1 MKKADIIVLFN
12 DLRADLQTAY
22 DRYEATFG
30 QKPDCAS
37 REFCHLDFSYVN
49 KWDKGELEG
58 ILSNRQSL
66 IKRWNNECDIYIHKQ
81 EMLASEEGKAFIAK
95 LEEEREDC
103 INEIAK
109 ANDSCKKSFNSL
121 LETAGLDWE
130 ARKLDNLNPRYCSFD
145 ITKKS
150 KETWPPE
157 LRISIDNEYGVPG
170 LRMRV
175 SSSLCGSGYLG
186 EKSKELDQF
195 TAYVTIH
202 KNSALFIG
210 WVNTVYTDLAHKVW
224 ELNLAIDKVDDQ
236 LSDPYTAWQESK

>member
-12 DLRADLQTAY
+12 DLHADLQTAY

-37 REFCHLDFSYVN
+37 REFRHLDMSYVN
-49 KWDKGELEG
+49 KWDKDELEG

-66 IKRWNNECDIYIHKQ
+66 IKRWNNECDIYLHKQ
-81 EMLASEEGKAFIAK
+81 EMLASEDGKAFIAK

-109 ANDSCKKSFNSL
+109 ATDSCKKSFNSL

-130 ARKLDNLNPRYCSFD
+130 AKRIDNINPRYCSFD

-157 LRISIDNEYGVPG
+157 LRVSIDNEYGVPG

-186 EKSKELDQF
+186 ENSKELDQF

-202 KNSALFIG
+202 KNSALFVG
-210 WVNTVYTDLAHKVW
+210 WTNTVYTDLAHKVM
-224 ELNLAIDKVDDQ
+224 NLLHRIDKIDEK
-236 LSDPYTAWQESK
+236 LADPYTAWMKSE